1 MMKTDETRQKIEEET
16 KKREETGRRAGSRI
30 NGWMTAATEGSL
42 RRELQEK
49 GRRAEYV
56 NLIIV
61 HQRCK
66 SSPLLLLFFLICFSF
81 IPRSLL
87 SDGPLVPLLTPLSTD
102 YNQSPLNMGQY
113 TSKPENPHIRDRI
126 RLCDGLNPL
135 FGSTV
140 AAAGNGR
147 CVFILG
153 DKSVKLRSD
162 GTDYTTY
169 SLDYIDLLRSARTR
183 FECVGGFFNFGTLVG
198 FYALDERT
206 VVLIDIN
213 DTEKTLRQ
221 RLISIDSKRGRT
233 FPWLDRSYQLQTRA
247 LFFIGRSAVSE
258 DRVITMAPSVS
269 GRLNPVALVYPK
281 NPLNLSVPVVNISP
295 LLVEAGNRVRAM
307 GGDTDLIN
315 LSVWDAPFFMSPTKI
330 GFFTDRSGMLT
341 VDPSLIVIC
350 DIQSASISIE
360 RSKSDV
366 ITNFPFTKDG
376 RHPYDLRSFT
386 GSRDHLGLVVSHRCS
401 ANSWRTVVG
410 SITDRLSRLTFY
422 AFLVLAQNEWA
433 RLAHRFLYISIFLGL
448 LKFKIMR
455 PPGARIGTMNTR
467 TLQWIE
473 QAGAADPSQFA
484 SMKTSVFHDGHT
496 LIYDKVTQKRIGTR
510 EIGVNWEKE
519 PSEEIRIVA
528 NPGRITSL
536 KTLSEMQLRKRPLI
550 TRKLAVDSTA
560 DSMGA
565 PDVVFGQFYTL
576 SSTTTNVFNVKPCP
590 STSIRMLQPVIR
602 DLRTHLSP
610 LFCDG
615 VEHVMEGLAYK
626 RSAPLRHFYFWRRV
640 KDCMRNAKKVGDSKL
655 STLVGNIEQKLLQS
669 SSYAPRTSVLMYI
682 QAALVARLT
691 RLAQIR
697 RSACVATDEM
707 IGHMEKNHW
716 LAFSRFLIGLI
727 ADLSARAKED
737 GERTIKIMDRLSQ
750 WIVECGEDEQ
760 AKRALKECEPISVW
774 WKREAIIGEEG
785 SQPDQAILRR
795 LMVVTDNDI
804 VATRV
809 REAMKSIE
817 AEEKRKNDLFTDLG
831 QSIKWRGG
839 EEEGT
844 SEEKDQ
850 KAVKEESIEEDED
863 EMEESIE
870 EKEEERKVKIEEDEC
885 EEGWTIDRGKIE
897 EEEVKKEEDDD
908 GWGDFRGVQV
918 KPESFKKKKK
928 KMKGKDTSGE
938 STVAAITVVEEND
951 GVKKK
956 KKKKRKLEVEVES
969 TETEDEPVMKKKL
982 KKSTVVD
989 SVSISQSQTTV
1000 VKKKKKKKFNQMAYV
1015 ASDGFRVSNIKNPAN
1030 QKASA
1035 YWMWFK
1041 YEGRDKF
1048 RRLWKCPHEQTNP
1061 EHKEQIMQWWSEVKA
1076 TNEHNKWKHMADQFN
1091 KDPEKV
1097 KKFRDAKKANY
1108 RKALTINPDAMFEL
1122 KKNHDA
1128 KIAEINPASPK
1139 FAFGAPMK
1147 GHYGRAMFREKYGVD
1162 YEGDT
1167 RAEHRYDITEMWN
1180 AVRASEEG
1188 WEAASKKLAPI
1199 PRPREPRTPFPIRKG
1214 ECYEEKWKENS
1225 LRKMGTGIMNSLHWC
1240 ESEDDVLRDLT
1251 SFLLVVNEYT
1261 SNIKGDRVCPSEV
1274 TLLSYSLTRGMK
1286 KELSKICLFKQGV
1299 ITERDQLNE
1308 NEYSGLLESFEK
1320 TGIAAERHIQ
1330 NERNPVGPDVT
1341 PVERMKSLLLQILT
1355 EPHNK
1360 MAPIMF
1366 LKSNYNES
1374 AGTLFT
1380 LFPDYWEHLEA
1391 RFCFLDDMFKIYTK
1405 IQKSQ
1410 CDIHPIRDYRDLP
1423 SPTPCAF
1430 HKNKLDKLCT
1440 LTLAVSEL
1448 QMLFKNLS
1456 DAKVLD
1462 MHHKFDPQI
1471 HLGFSQDNWDN
1482 AGRIEWGEVLNA
1494 DGDERRRENDRRAAP
1509 IGSSDDDSDDSL
1521 DDDVP
1526 RVPADA
1532 PSSYGNPQHSRCNSN
1547 ETSNNG
1553 RGGGNRYDGGY
1564 DGERGSGFGSAVD
1577 HERTTTNGSVY
1588 SDRNARDISPPA
1600 SSHTDR
1606 SRFNGPPPSFNERDA
1621 RPAQRRRQASPTQ
1634 SEIGTGDGRS
1644 EEAWRN
1650 NQRSQDDL
1658 RSHNGS
1664 VVSMTK
1670 FSRPTTIAP
1679 RGGGGG
1685 GVFGNRK
1692 VVSPERPLPPHP
1704 RSISP
1709 TPRAAPVPAPRRGVF
1724 GNQAPMPPMPLPFY
1738 MPSMGG
1744 SDSVP
1749 VTSRPRGDVETIERA
1764 VQQRQIGVLP
1774 PPITV
1779 PAKKREATPP
1789 PETSEDEAERVED
1802 ERIRATIKL
1811 LPRGSFDA
1819 HMKSLREARD
1829 PRVTPIFR
1837 PYLWSAAVESRAMPL
1852 HPDEA
1857 ARIEDE
1863 MRDRYGHQ

>member
-1 MMKTDETRQKIEEET
+1 
-16 KKREETGRRAGSRI
+16 
-30 NGWMTAATEGSL
+30 
-42 RRELQEK
+42 
-49 GRRAEYV
+49 
-56 NLIIV
+56 
-61 HQRCK
+61 
-66 SSPLLLLFFLICFSF
+66 
-81 IPRSLL
+81 
-87 SDGPLVPLLTPLSTD
+87 
-102 YNQSPLNMGQY
+102 MGQY

-153 DKSVKLRSD
+153 DKS
-162 GTDYTTY
+162 
-169 SLDYIDLLRSARTR
+169 
-183 FECVGGFFNFGTLVG
+183 CVGGFFNFGTLVG

-221 RLISIDSKRGRT
+221 RLISIDSKRGR
-233 FPWLDRSYQLQTRA
+233 
-247 LFFIGRSAVSE
+247 

-473 QAGAADPSQFA
+473 QAGAADPSQNHITEDTFRDA
-484 SMKTSVFHDGHT
+484 
-496 LIYDKVTQKRIGTR
+496 I
-510 EIGVNWEKE
+510 EKE
-519 PSEEIRIVA
+519 TIDNKKS
-528 NPGRITSL
+528 
-536 KTLSEMQLRKRPLI
+536 
-550 TRKLAVDSTA
+550 TR
-560 DSMGA
+560 
-565 PDVVFGQFYTL
+565 
-576 SSTTTNVFNVKPCP
+576 
-590 STSIRMLQPVIR
+590 R
-602 DLRTHLSP
+602 DL
-610 LFCDG
+610 
-615 VEHVMEGLAYK
+615 
-626 RSAPLRHFYFWRRV
+626 
-640 KDCMRNAKKVGDSKL
+640 NAKKVGDSKL

-982 KKSTVVD
+982 KKST
-989 SVSISQSQTTV
+989 
-1000 VKKKKKKKFNQMAYV
+1000 MAYV

-1147 GHYGRAMFREKYGVD
+1147 GHKAK
-1162 YEGDT
+1162 
-1167 RAEHRYDITEMWN
+1167 
-1180 AVRASEEG
+1180 
-1188 WEAASKKLAPI
+1188 
-1199 PRPREPRTPFPIRKG
+1199 
-1214 ECYEEKWKENS
+1214 
-1225 LRKMGTGIMNSLHWC
+1225 
-1240 ESEDDVLRDLT
+1240 
-1251 SFLLVVNEYT
+1251 NE
-1261 SNIKGDRVCPSEV
+1261 I
-1274 TLLSYSLTRGMK
+1274 
-1286 KELSKICLFKQGV
+1286 
-1299 ITERDQLNE
+1299 
-1308 NEYSGLLESFEK
+1308 
-1320 TGIAAERHIQ
+1320 HI
-1330 NERNPVGPDVT
+1330 G
-1341 PVERMKSLLLQILT
+1341 
-1355 EPHNK
+1355 
-1360 MAPIMF
+1360 
-1366 LKSNYNES
+1366 
-1374 AGTLFT
+1374 
-1380 LFPDYWEHLEA
+1380 
-1391 RFCFLDDMFKIYTK
+1391 C
-1405 IQKSQ
+1405 
-1410 CDIHPIRDYRDLP
+1410 
-1423 SPTPCAF
+1423 
-1430 HKNKLDKLCT
+1430 
-1440 LTLAVSEL
+1440 
-1448 QMLFKNLS
+1448 
-1456 DAKVLD
+1456 
-1462 MHHKFDPQI
+1462 
-1471 HLGFSQDNWDN
+1471 
-1482 AGRIEWGEVLNA
+1482 
-1494 DGDERRRENDRRAAP
+1494 
-1509 IGSSDDDSDDSL
+1509 
-1521 DDDVP
+1521 
-1526 RVPADA
+1526 
-1532 PSSYGNPQHSRCNSN
+1532 CNS
-1547 ETSNNG
+1547 
-1553 RGGGNRYDGGY
+1553 
-1564 DGERGSGFGSAVD
+1564 V
-1577 HERTTTNGSVY
+1577 
-1588 SDRNARDISPPA
+1588 
-1600 SSHTDR
+1600 
-1606 SRFNGPPPSFNERDA
+1606 
-1621 RPAQRRRQASPTQ
+1621 
-1634 SEIGTGDGRS
+1634 
-1644 EEAWRN
+1644 
-1650 NQRSQDDL
+1650 L
-1658 RSHNGS
+1658 C
-1664 VVSMTK
+1664 
-1670 FSRPTTIAP
+1670 
-1679 RGGGGG
+1679 
-1685 GVFGNRK
+1685 
-1692 VVSPERPLPPHP
+1692 
-1704 RSISP
+1704 SI
-1709 TPRAAPVPAPRRGVF
+1709 VWCCVC
-1724 GNQAPMPPMPLPFY
+1724 Y
-1738 MPSMGG
+1738 
-1744 SDSVP
+1744 
-1749 VTSRPRGDVETIERA
+1749 
-1764 VQQRQIGVLP
+1764 
-1774 PPITV
+1774 
-1779 PAKKREATPP
+1779 
-1789 PETSEDEAERVED
+1789 
-1802 ERIRATIKL
+1802 
-1811 LPRGSFDA
+1811 
-1819 HMKSLREARD
+1819 
-1829 PRVTPIFR
+1829 
-1837 PYLWSAAVESRAMPL
+1837 
-1852 HPDEA
+1852 
-1857 ARIEDE
+1857 
-1863 MRDRYGHQ
+1863 